1 MIPIQVDET
10 TKSLIYKRL
19 RRSIIMGTRGSG
31 ERLNVE
37 EIADEYSTSVT
48 PVRDALQ
55 MLSHEGLVDIKPRS
69 GYFVK
74 SITLKQLRD
83 LLDVRRVLELT
94 AIERAALRATE
105 EQIEEM
111 SHVHA
116 GYTGD
121 DEESYDRYT
130 DENRHPLRRT
140 MDLKPIYENVIEGQ
154 ADEVESGVKSALAAG
169 VEAGKILN
177 EALIAAMDEVG
188 QRFEDGDFFVPE
200 MLISARAMQAGLALL
215 KPHLTSSD
223 IKSSGKIAIGTV
235 KGDLHD
241 IGKNLV
247 AMMLEGA
254 GFEVIDLGVDVL
266 PNRSWTPCK
275 KAPT

>member
-1 MIPIQVDET
+1 MIPVRVDET
-10 TKSLIYKRL
+10 SKSLIYKKL
-19 RRSIIMGTRGSG
+19 RRSIIMRTRESG

-37 EIADEYSTSVT
+37 AIAEEYNTSVT

-105 EQIEEM
+105 GQIEEM

-121 DEESYDRYT
+121 DDESYDRYT
-130 DENRHPLRRT
+130 DENRHFHYLLARASGNNELAELVGSLHDRLARFMVMRR
-140 MDLKPIYENVIEGQ
+140 
-154 ADEVESGVKSALAAG
+154 
-169 VEAGKILN
+169 AGKTMEITHDRII
-177 EALIAAMDEVG
+177 EALKTQDVET
-188 QRFEDGDFFVPE
+188 
-200 MLISARAMQAGLALL
+200 ARQALL
-215 KPHLTSSD
+215 DD
-223 IKSSGKIAIGTV
+223 IDRAHEAIL
-235 KGDLHD
+235 DS
-241 IGKNLV
+241 I
-247 AMMLEGA
+247 LEGDA
-254 GFEVIDLGVDVL
+254 
-266 PNRSWTPCK
+266 NSWHL
-275 KAPT
+275 